1 MLKTP
6 ARFAAV
12 ICAALLPFAAQAAET
27 TLKLAH
33 VAPPTSSYQTAAE
46 RLNAQL
52 KTLSGG
58 TMEIEIV
65 PGGTL
70 GGLAQ
75 LWAQIRAG
83 TLDMH
88 LIDVGAISVLKEAR
102 MMSAVNMPFIFRDQ
116 AHWRKYLESPLFVEM
131 MAEAEKSANIKFV
144 GYLGDRPPRAL
155 TTQKTPVH
163 NIDEIKG
170 LKIRTPAA
178 PVYIEAFKAFGATPT
193 PIQPAEM
200 YAALQTGLV
209 DGQENGIIDVVAA
222 GYVEVQKYFMP
233 LDYIQSGIG
242 VWISG
247 KRWASLSAQQQG
259 WLLEAAKKADA
270 ESRVAYDKELADAIA
285 KAKAKGM
292 IFVDIDR
299 SGFEKAA
306 AGLIAAKDGKDW
318 PAGLA
323 DRIRAIH

>member
-1 MLKTP
+1 MLKTS
-6 ARFAAV
+6 ARLAAML
-12 ICAALLPFAAQAAET
+12 CAALMPLAAHAAET

-33 VAPPTSSYQTAAE
+33 VAPPTSSYQVAAE
-46 RLNAQL
+46 RMNAHL

-58 TMEIEIV
+58 TMAIEIV
-65 PGGTL
+65 PGGAL
-70 GGLAQ
+70 GGMAQ
-75 LWAQIRAG
+75 LWAQLRAG

-88 LIDVGAISVLKEAR
+88 LIDVGAVSVLKEAR
-102 MMSAVNMPFIFRDQ
+102 MMALVNMPFIFRDQ
-116 AHWRKYLESPLFVEM
+116 AHWRSYLASPLFAEM
-131 MAEAEKSANIKFV
+131 MGEAEKAANIKYV

-155 TTQKTPVH
+155 TTQKTPVRS
-163 NIDEIKG
+163 IADIKG

-178 PVYIEAFKAFGATPT
+178 PVYIDAFKAFGATPT

-209 DGQENGIIDVVAA
+209 DGQENGIVDVVAA
-222 GYVEVQKYFMP
+222 GYVDVQKYFMP

-242 VWISG
+242 TWVSG
-247 KRWASLSAQQQG
+247 KRWASLSPQQQG
-259 WLLEAAKKADA
+259 WMLEAAKQADA
-270 ESRVAYDKELADAIA
+270 QSRAAYDKEMADAVA

-292 IFVDIDR
+292 QFVDIDR

-306 AGLIAAKDGKDW
+306 AELIAAKDGKDW

-323 DRIRAIH
+323 DKVRAIR

>member
-1 MLKTP
+1 MLRIP
-6 ARFAAV
+6 ARLLAV
-12 ICAALLPFAAQAAET
+12 LGAALLPFAAHAETT

-33 VAPPTSSYQTAAE
+33 VAPPTSSYQVAAE

-52 KTLSGG
+52 KQLSGG
-58 TMEIEIV
+58 TMQLEII

-70 GGLAQ
+70 GGMAQ
-75 LWAQIRAG
+75 LWAQLRAG

-88 LIDVGAISVLKEAR
+88 LIDVGAVAVLKEAR
-102 MMSAVNMPFIFRDQ
+102 MMSLVNMPFIFRDQ
-116 AHWRKYLESPLFVEM
+116 AHWHAYLASPLFKEM
-131 MAEAEKSANIKFV
+131 MGEAEQAANIKYV

-155 TTQKTPVH
+155 TTQKTPVR
-163 NIDEIKG
+163 NIDDIKG

-178 PVYIEAFKAFGATPT
+178 PVYIAAFKAFGATPT

-200 YAALQTGLV
+200 YAALQSGLV

-233 LDYIQSGIG
+233 LNYIQSGIG

-247 KRWASLSAQQQG
+247 KRWASLSPQQQG
-259 WLLEAAKKADA
+259 WLLEAANKAYA
-270 ESRVAYDKELADAIA
+270 ESRAAYDKEMAEAVA

-292 IFVDIDR
+292 VFVDIDR

-306 AGLIAAKDGKDW
+306 AALVAARDGKDW

-323 DRIRAIH
+323 DKVRAIH

>member
-1 MLKTP
+1 MFRIP
-6 ARFAAV
+6 ARLGAV
-12 ICAALLPFAAQAAET
+12 LCAALLPLAAHAEVT

-33 VAPPTSSYQTAAE
+33 VAPPTSSYQVAAE

-52 KTLSGG
+52 KQLSGG
-58 TMEIEIV
+58 TMQIEIV
-65 PGGTL
+65 PGGAM
-70 GGLAQ
+70 GGMGQ
-75 LWAQIRAG
+75 LWAQLRAG

-88 LIDVGAISVLKEAR
+88 LIDVGAVSVLKEAR
-102 MMSAVNMPFIFRDQ
+102 MMQLVNMPFIFRDQ
-116 AHWRKYLESPLFVEM
+116 AHWRAYLASPLFTEM
-131 MAEAEKSANIKFV
+131 MGEAEKAANIKYV

-155 TTQKTPVH
+155 TTQKTPVR
-163 NIDEIKG
+163 NINDIKG

-200 YAALQTGLV
+200 YAALQSGLV
-209 DGQENGIIDVVAA
+209 DGQENGIVDVVAA

-247 KRWASLSAQQQG
+247 KKWGELTAQQQG

-270 ESRVAYDKELADAIA
+270 LSRAAYDKEMADAIA

-292 IFVDIDR
+292 VFVDIDR

-306 AGLIAAKDGKDW
+306 AALVAAKDGKDW

-323 DRIRAIH
+323 DKVRAIH